1 MPALEGAIN
10 RFLSALAAMLAA
22 TGALCGGALA
32 QPWIGHEVI
41 YEGPTPVNLAGR
53 PVFADIALHADM
65 NAAQKKILRVAL
77 VTDVTEFVEQ
87 TELDLKNWIATRQA
101 DCGERW
107 RAGEPLIDFPQGA
120 IRFALDLEIE
130 YWTCGVDGKAA
141 PSRLAR
147 ETGRVDVTLTP
158 YVEDGKLQAKLGA
171 FSIDKRTGVS
181 KYLPIEFVV
190 RTALDQEIA
199 KLNKNTKFYRAPKP
213 FLDLGYKYESMKG
226 EKRPDGRVIII
237 ARYRA
242 AGEASGYARL
252 AAKMREAGIS
262 Q

>member
-1 MPALEGAIN
+1 MKTLLGALIMAAG
-10 RFLSALAAMLAA
+10 LSAAAS
-22 TGALCGGALA
+22 A

-53 PVFADIALHADM
+53 PVVADIALHADM
-65 NAAQKKILRVAL
+65 NAASKKILRVAL
-77 VTDVTEFVEQ
+77 VTDVTTFVEQ
-87 TELDLKNWIATRQA
+87 TEADLENWIATRQA
-101 DCGERW
+101 RCGERW
-107 RAGEPLIDFPQGA
+107 QAGEPLIDFPQGA

-130 YWTCGVDGKAA
+130 YWTCGVDGKAE

-147 ETGRVDVTLTP
+147 ETGRVDVTLIP
-158 YVEDGKLQAKLGA
+158 YVEEGKLQARLGD
-171 FSIDKRTGVS
+171 FSIDNRTGVS
-181 KYLPIEFVV
+181 KYLPLEFIV
-190 RTALDQEIA
+190 RGALDQEIA

-213 FLDLGYKYESMKG
+213 FLGLGYKYESMKG
-226 EKRPDGRVIII
+226 EKKPDGRVIIT

-242 AGEASGYARL
+242 AGEAADYGKL

>member
-1 MPALEGAIN
+1 MSRVFGGIFAALLFAGA
-10 RFLSALAAMLAA
+10 AA
-22 TGALCGGALA
+22 A

-53 PVFADIALHADM
+53 PVVADIALHADM
-65 NAAQKKILRVAL
+65 NAAAKKILRVAL
-77 VTDVTEFVEQ
+77 VTDVTKFVEQ
-87 TELDLKNWIATRQA
+87 TEADLENWIATRQA

-130 YWTCGVDGKAA
+130 YWTCGVDGRAS

-147 ETGRVDVTLTP
+147 ETGRVDVTLIP
-158 YVEDGKLQAKLGA
+158 YVEEGKLQARLGD
-171 FSIDKRTGVS
+171 FSIDNRTGVS
-181 KYLPIEFVV
+181 KYLPLEFIV
-190 RTALDQEIA
+190 RGALDQEIA
-199 KLNKNTKFYRAPKP
+199 KLNKNAKFYRAPKP
-213 FLDLGYKYESMKG
+213 FVGLGYKYESMKG
-226 EKRPDGRVIII
+226 EKKADGRVIIT

-242 AGEASGYARL
+242 SGEAAGYAVL
-252 AAKMREAGIS
+252 AEKMRESGIS

>member
-1 MPALEGAIN
+1 MK
-10 RFLSALAAMLAA
+10 RVLSALAAMLA
-22 TGALCGGALA
+22 LCGAALA

-53 PVFADIALHADM
+53 PVIADIALHADL

-77 VTDVTEFVEQ
+77 VTDVTAFVKQ
-87 TELDLKNWIATRQA
+87 TELDLKNWITTRQA

-107 RAGEPLIDFPQGA
+107 NAGEPLIDFPQGA

-130 YWTCGVDGKAA
+130 YWTCGVDGKAS
-141 PSRLAR
+141 PTRLAR
-147 ETGRVDVTLTP
+147 ETGRVDVTLIP

-171 FSIDKRTGVS
+171 FSIDNRTGVS
-181 KYLPIEFVV
+181 KYLPIEFIV
-190 RTALDQEIA
+190 RTALDQEIE

-213 FLDLGYKYESMKG
+213 FLEFAYKYESMKG
-226 EKRPDGRVIII
+226 EKKPDGRVIII

>member
-1 MPALEGAIN
+1 MKKL
-10 RFLSALAAMLAA
+10 
-22 TGALCGGALA
+22 LCGAFACLTVAGAANA

-53 PVFADIALHADM
+53 PVVADIALHADM
-65 NAAQKKILRVAL
+65 KAAEKKILRVAL
-77 VTDVTEFVEQ
+77 VTDVTTFVAQ
-87 TELDLKNWIATRQA
+87 TETDLENWIATRQA

-107 RAGEPLIDFPQGA
+107 KAGEPLIDFPQGA

-147 ETGRVDVTLTP
+147 ETGRVDVTLIP
-158 YVEDGKLQAKLGA
+158 YVEEGKLQARLGD
-171 FSIDKRTGVS
+171 FSIDNRTGVS
-181 KYLPIEFVV
+181 KYLPLEFLV
-190 RTALDQEIA
+190 RRALDQELV

-213 FLDLGYKYESMKG
+213 FVGLGYKYESMKG
-226 EKRPDGRVIII
+226 EKKPDGRIII
-237 ARYRA
+237 TARYRA
-242 AGEASGYARL
+242 AGEAAAYRTL